1 MPGKNALLIVDVQND
16 FCPNGALPVAGGD
29 KVVPVLNRYVEI
41 FTAER
46 SQVFASRDW
55 HPAKT
60 VHFREFGGTWPVHCV
75 QKTFGAEFHPDLNLP
90 KNTVIITKGDDP
102 EADSYSA
109 FDGRNGSGRFLE
121 ERLKADGV
129 TRLFV
134 GGLATDYCVKETVLD
149 GLRKGFAVT
158 LLADAVM
165 GVDVNVGDSKKA
177 LDEMVSAG
185 VEEVTLERLR
195 IKA

>member
-16 FCPNGALPVAGGD
+16 FCPNGALPVPGGD
-29 KVVPVLNRYVEI
+29 SVVPVLNRYVEI

-46 SQVFASRDW
+46 APVFASRDW

-60 VHFREFGGTWPVHCV
+60 VHFREFGGVWPVHCV

-109 FDGRNGSGRFLE
+109 FDGLDYSGRSLE

-158 LLADAVM
+158 LLTDAVM

-185 VEEVTLERLR
+185 VEEVTLEKLR